1 MLRSDEAIEAEV
13 GVVKEVIEMAE
24 LIVVGFK
31 GTGRAA
37 DMLDQLQG
45 IAGDWT
51 VDLQDA
57 VAVYRDNNGTL
68 RLDENTEPTE
78 EQGAGMGALWGGLLG
93 VLIAIPFT
101 SGAAAAATAAA
112 LATGALGGGA
122 LGAAT
127 GMLSV
132 DWWRNDFGLTED
144 FVRSVSA
151 MIQPGDSA
159 IFALLRTA
167 NPKLV
172 ADQFRGYGGKILQTT
187 LTPEQSKKLQQIL
200 DGHKVA
206 I

>member
-1 MLRSDEAIEAEV
+1 LKPDKAIETEIR
-13 GVVKEVIEMAE
+13 VVKEDIEMAE

-45 IAGDWT
+45 ISSDWT

-68 RLDENTEPTE
+68 KLDENTEPTE
-78 EQGAGMGALWGGLLG
+78 GQGAGLGALWGALLG
-93 VLIAIPFT
+93 MLIAVPLT
-101 SGAAAAATAAA
+101 GGAAAAATAAA

-127 GMLSV
+127 GALSV
-132 DWWRNDFGLTED
+132 DWWRNESGLTED

-159 IFALLRTA
+159 IFVLVRTA
-167 NPKLV
+167 NPQVV
-172 ADQFRGYGGKILQTT
+172 AEQFRGYGGKILQTT
-187 LTPEQSKKLQQIL
+187 LTPEQSKKLQQVL
-200 DGHKVA
+200 DGHKVKV
-206 I
+206 